1 MLVLYLDHN
10 VGCGM
15 SCFNL
20 PIFNNIKYVIMSDKK
35 LIIRGILLISIGV
48 LSTRGLLPDVG
59 INISD
64 VCLIGLGLGFISK
77 YFKIS

>member
-1 MLVLYLDHN
+1 M
-10 VGCGM
+10 G
-15 SCFNL
+15 
-20 PIFNNIKYVIMSDKK
+20 DKK

-48 LSTRGLLPDVG
+48 LSIRGLLPDVG

-64 VCLIGLGLGFISK
+64 VCLIGIGLGFISK